1 MGKMLN
7 KGEIRM
13 AKFDFNEWLVKTT
26 KDNDAMAYY
35 AANPTH
41 EFGVIALFDGTTCGR
56 LYSKTTATIFGDVNH
71 QTTVAANWHYS
82 GMSKDE
88 YNTFTL
94 QVFQKALFKENKT
107 KVYEM
112 ELPPLSIDDVYDQT
126 KRIKSRMLA
135 KIAAR

>member
-7 KGEIRM
+7 NGEIKM
-13 AKFDFNEWLVKTT
+13 AKFDFNEWLVKTS
-26 KDNDAMAYY
+26 KDNNAMAYY
-35 AANPTH
+35 TINPTH
-41 EFGVIALFDGTTCGR
+41 EFGVIALFDGTTHGR
-56 LYSKTTATIFGDVNH
+56 LYCKTTDTIFGDVNH
-71 QTTVAANWHYS
+71 QLTVASNWHYS

-107 KVYEM
+107 TVYEM
-112 ELPPLSIDDVYDQT
+112 ELPPLSIDDVYDMT
-126 KRIKSRMLA
+126 KRTKSKLIA